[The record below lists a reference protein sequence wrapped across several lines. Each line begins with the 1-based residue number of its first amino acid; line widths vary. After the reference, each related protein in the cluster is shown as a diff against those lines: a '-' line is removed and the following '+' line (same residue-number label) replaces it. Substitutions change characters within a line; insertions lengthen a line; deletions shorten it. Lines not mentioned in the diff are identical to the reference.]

1 MLTSNK
7 EKFLGNKQGEKER
20 KREGGREAARGS
32 IIYRAEELSLKSRV
46 IDFQGRFKTRVGNVS
61 EKLRADREP
70 RSLPP
75 SPIKNVS
82 DNRGFTSNVRGR
94 NFPHSLSSRGAR
106 RAVSNRVRRGAR
118 DSRGKEVRW
127 IEIRY

>member
-1 MLTSNK
+1 M
-7 EKFLGNKQGEKER
+7 
-20 KREGGREAARGS
+20 
-32 IIYRAEELSLKSRV
+32 YRAEEFSLKSRV

-94 NFPHSLSSRGAR
+94 NFPHSLSSVTRNERGER
-106 RAVSNRVRRGAR
+106 LVTEFDEEHG
-118 DSRGKEVRW
+118 DSRGEGG
-127 IEIRY
+127 